1 MGIYNTSKYGQSEYG
16 AQAEHPY
23 LNTPGK
29 LMWLVQID
37 WDRDGVFGPEIE
49 PQTIVELK
57 FKRGRKERILTNGQ
71 GQEQPDQ
78 ETCWLVIYDPD
89 GRYDS
94 FNQASALYNYLG
106 SSGMMMRFIVVST
119 TDDTSSAV
127 FVGTLASA
135 TYDINTGR
143 ATLQGEGCAR
153 LLQIGEAEHLYNECQ
168 PTNQMNSAGWDSYFT
183 FGVGNTPF
191 PINWWSGRDGGLPLR
206 ECVRLTLDTAGWSLG
221 MYAGQT
227 NYNDDYPDFF
237 YLTGDSA
244 WRYLRDLADG
254 FAARLFFLRDGRLFV
269 MDRQDATGLPGSN
282 SVFGSPLLSYGLE
295 RKSPYETL
303 RNQVEVQVRPH
314 DVPRPFGNSLYGFQY
329 MEVWSNA
336 GPVSVPPSSSQYFD
350 IEYLYNGQVVAGNF
364 LYGNIDLSLEVWS
377 SPDKTGTDLVAAG
390 MAGVSAVFQTNAD
403 GYQVIYGNNQSKARI
418 RLINSHATLT
428 AYFFGMKMM
437 MVGVTET
444 GNPATETAS
453 DANSIALNNRRIL
466 TINSPWVQRS
476 SVAANVAQAYV
487 DALADRQK
495 ASPVTLA
502 YFLSGDALYAMLTN
516 YDLGSVINFGEV
528 GGDTSLENYGMNGHW
543 LMVGME
549 LQWVNPDGQDAIV
562 KVTYEKFVSQVELVG
577 TTTKTANTSAAPNWL
592 HTVPSGSNRLLVV
605 EVGLRAFQ
613 TVTSVT
619 YGSQALTKA
628 GAVQYAAGN
637 YARAEIWYL
646 AAPTVG
652 AATITV
658 NISGTEVV
666 EAAALNFV
674 NVNQTTPIGS
684 FSSNAGL
691 GGSTALLGGMMGTE
705 GDLVLDVLVKEAGT
719 LTPDASQ
726 TSQWAASGDGS
737 WKGGGSTKLIDS
749 NSDSVDM
756 DWSLTGANAWVLAG
770 VTIKSIIN
778 S

>member
-89 GRYDS
+89 ARYDS
-94 FNQASALYNYLG
+94 FNQASPLYNYLG
-106 SSGMMMRFIVVST
+106 ASGMMMRFITVST
-119 TDDTSSAV
+119 TSDTSGAV
-127 FVGTLASA
+127 FVGTLASV
-135 TYDINTGR
+135 TYDANTGH
-143 ATLQGEGCAR
+143 ATLQGEGSAR
-153 LLQIGEAEHLYNECQ
+153 LLQIGDAEHLYNECQ

-183 FGVGNTPF
+183 FGVGSTPF
-191 PINWWSGRDGGLPLR
+191 PINWWSGREGGLSLR
-206 ECVRLTLDTAGWSLG
+206 ECVRLTLDAAGWALG

-237 YLTGDSA
+237 YLSGASA
-244 WRYLRDLADG
+244 WNTLRDLADG

-269 MDRQDATGLPGSN
+269 MDRQDVAGLPGST
-282 SVFGSPLLSYGLE
+282 SVFGSPLISYGLE

-303 RNQVEVQVRPH
+303 RNQAEVQVRPH
-314 DVPRPFGNSLYGFQY
+314 DVPRPFGNTTYGFQY
-329 MEVWSNA
+329 VEVWSNA
-336 GPVSVPPSSSQYFD
+336 GPIAVPPSSSQYFD

-364 LYGNIDLSLEVWS
+364 LSANIDFEAWS

-390 MAGVSAVFQTNAD
+390 MAGVSAVFQANAA
-403 GYQVIYGNNQSKARI
+403 GYQVIYGNNQSKARV

-428 AYFFGMKMM
+428 AYFFNAKMM

-453 DANSIALNNRRIL
+453 DATSIASNNRRIL
-466 TINSPWVQRS
+466 AINSPWVQRS

-487 DALADRQK
+487 DALAQRQT
-495 ASPVTLA
+495 ASTVTMA

-516 YDLGSVINFGEV
+516 YDLGSIIDFGAA
-528 GGDTSLENYGMNGHW
+528 GGATSLDNYGMYGRW
-543 LMVGME
+543 LMVGID

-562 KVTYEKFVSQVELVG
+562 KVTYERMRASVKLSGSVSTGAGYPLSTVVW
-577 TTTKTANTSAAPNWL
+577 S
-592 HTVPSGSNRLLVV
+592 HVVPSGNNRLLVV
-605 EVGLRAFQ
+605 EVGLGTLK
-613 TVTSVT
+613 TVTSIT
-619 YGSQALTKA
+619 YGAQSLTKLGSA
-628 GAVQYAAGN
+628 QYPSG
-637 YARAEIWYL
+637 ARAEIWYL
-646 AAPTVG
+646 VAPVVG
-652 AATITV
+652 TANVTV
-658 NISGTEVV
+658 NLSGTEAV
-666 EAAALNFV
+666 EAAALNFI
-674 NVNQTTPIGS
+674 NVNQLAPFGVM
-684 FSSNAGL
+684 SSTSGL
-691 GGSTALLGGMMGTE
+691 GAATGSVSVASAD
-705 GDLVLDVLVKEAGT
+705 GDMVIDVLAKEGGT

-726 TSQWAASGDGS
+726 TSAWAASADGN
-737 WKGGGSTKLIDS
+737 WKGGGSYEAAGIGSATNMS
-749 NSDSVDM
+749 
-756 DWSLTGANAWVLAG
+756 WTLTGANTWALASAA
-770 VTIKSIIN
+770 IKSILN
-778 S
+778 L